1 MVGSNGEL
9 ELGALAEVDPG
20 AGSTPVQAA
29 TMPAI
34 RASIVAAVMDV
45 FGVFGFGRIF
55 IGVPPH
61 ESSIPSVMWTGSS
74 APSPVIAG
82 SVW

>member
-1 MVGSNGEL
+1 
-9 ELGALAEVDPG
+9 
-20 AGSTPVQAA
+20 
-29 TMPAI
+29 MPAI

-45 FGVFGFGRIF
+45 FGVFGFGGIF